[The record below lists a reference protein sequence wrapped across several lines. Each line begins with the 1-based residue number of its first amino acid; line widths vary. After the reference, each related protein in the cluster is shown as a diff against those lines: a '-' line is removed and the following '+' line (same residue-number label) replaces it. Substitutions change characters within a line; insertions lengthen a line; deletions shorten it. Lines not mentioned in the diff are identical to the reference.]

1 MVDRQTINVPSTSE
15 PPAFT
20 ERLPERQ
27 PDAPR
32 PALRIEELEARLAP
46 GGASGGVIGTSG

>member
-1 MVDRQTINVPSTSE
+1 MVDKQTIKVPLTSE

-46 GGASGGVIGTSG
+46 GGASGGVT